1 MESLNKEKLYTN
13 PNKLVN
19 EIIQQMFGYINRREN
34 VSQLVNQI
42 KELNL
47 LDEVSSRFFIS
58 LVL

>member
-1 MESLNKEKLYTN
+1 MESLNRVKN
-13 PNKLVN
+13 DPNKLVY

-42 KELNL
+42 RELNI
-47 LDEVSSRFFIS
+47 LDEVSSRFLIS

>member
-1 MESLNKEKLYTN
+1 MESLNRAKDN
-13 PNKLVN
+13 PNKLVY

-42 KELNL
+42 RELNI
-47 LDEVSSRFFIS
+47 LDEVSSRFLIS